1 MAPDQLQGLSQDELD
16 LRMRQLVRGVGRDSL
31 GTCISGILAIKLP
44 HMLVSCIVN
53 IASLC
58 ADVLKLHQL
67 KNALRNAGITIKK
80 RVIAKG
86 LMEGAITK
94 FGSTTI
100 TLGHDDFTTGA
111 KAVTGWLNDAGSYIA
126 NHWSSSF
133 SPLNFTSI
141 SNWDEENRMGHSL
154 FKHSTAIANGWT
166 NVAESATDT
175 AQSKSLGWHQED
187 GDLAKQ
193 VVVVGAATGA
203 AMKAADVVL
212 EKPYDEGKDSR
223 WYKRQRGKIRRWLSR

>member
-1 MAPDQLQGLSQDELD
+1 MAPLQLQGLSQDELD

-44 HMLVSCIVN
+44 HMLVSCVVN

-58 ADVLKLHQL
+58 ANVLKLHQL
-67 KNALRNAGITIKK
+67 KTALRNAGITIKK

-111 KAVTGWLNDAGSYIA
+111 KAVTEWLNQAGTYIA
-126 NHWSSSF
+126 NHSSSIF
-133 SPLNFTSI
+133 SPLNSMSI
-141 SNWDEENRMGHSL
+141 SNWDQENRMSHSL
-154 FKHSTAIANGWT
+154 FEHSTGIANSWT
-166 NVAESATDT
+166 NISETATDT
-175 AQSKSLGWHQED
+175 AQTKGLGWHQED
-187 GDLAKQ
+187 GDLTKQ
-193 VVVVGAATGA
+193 VVVVGAATA
-203 AMKAADVVL
+203 VAMKAADVVL

-223 WYKRQRGKIRRWLSR
+223 WYERQRSRIRRWFS

>member
-1 MAPDQLQGLSQDELD
+1 MAPLQLQGLSQDELD

-44 HMLVSCIVN
+44 HMLVSCGVN
-53 IASLC
+53 IVSLC
-58 ADVLKLHQL
+58 SNAFKLHQL
-67 KNALRNAGITIKK
+67 KTALRNAGITIKK

-94 FGSTTI
+94 FGGTTI

-111 KAVTGWLNDAGSYIA
+111 KAVTEWLNQAGAYIA
-126 NHWSSSF
+126 NHSNFLF
-133 SPLNFTSI
+133 SPLNSLSI
-141 SNWDEENRMGHSL
+141 SNWDQENRMSHRL
-154 FKHSTAIANGWT
+154 FEHSTGIANSWT
-166 NVAESATDT
+166 NISENATET
-175 AQSKSLGWHQED
+175 AQTKSLGWDQED

-193 VVVVGAATGA
+193 VVVVGAATGV

-223 WYKRQRGKIRRWLSR
+223 WYKRQGTRIRRWFS